1 MKIIFLDL
9 DGVLNHENFYVERTT
24 RSLREEWHHRY
35 FSPESVG
42 LLNSITDKTGAK
54 IVFSSTHRFHF
65 KTFEELQEGFK
76 LAGVSGELIGI
87 TPKLFFSDINDS
99 VPRGSEIDTWI
110 NYNIDLYEDRGKL
123 RYAILD
129 DDSDMLFKQR
139 YSFFQTEYKDGLTKE
154 IANKVIKHLNK

>member
-35 FSPESVG
+35 FSPDSVDI
-42 LLNSITDKTGAK
+42 LNSITDKTGAK

-76 LAGVSGELIGI
+76 LAGVTGELIGV
-87 TPKLFFSDINDS
+87 TPKVFFSDITDP

-110 NYNIDLYEDRGKL
+110 NYSIDYEDIVKL

-129 DDSDMLFKQR
+129 DDSDMLLKQKD
-139 YSFFQTEYKDGLTKE
+139 SFFQTDFKNGLTQK
-154 IANKVIKHLNK
+154 IAERVIKHLNK